1 MKPTYTTKKKK
12 KNLRS
17 SQRVYLKLHFRL
29 YKLTRSFCHWPVTDL
44 DFLGSYIYNFDRNKS
59 ENPPLLSV
67 KLLLLDQVNDPLFLF
82 SSQEFMT
89 KVSINGFG
97 IYVRVSYNMSHV

>member
-1 MKPTYTTKKKK
+1 MKPTYTTKK
-12 KNLRS
+12 NLRS
-17 SQRVYLKLHFRL
+17 SQHVYLKLYFRL

-44 DFLGSYIYNFDRNKS
+44 DFLGSYIYSFDRNKS
-59 ENPPLLSV
+59 ENPPL
-67 KLLLLDQVNDPLFLF
+67 LLLLDQVNDPLFLF

-89 KVSINGFG
+89 KVSNNGFG